1 MSRSETTL
9 TPKTKLVPFLAVAG
23 TVVTW
28 AASFPAIGMALQ
40 GFEPLPMASIR
51 FALAAILAIAWL
63 AWRRPARFSGHDLRI
78 LILCGLL
85 GIALYNV
92 LLNSGQQTVSAG
104 AASFIVGSQP
114 MFMAILAVLFLK
126 EAFNRWS
133 WLGTSLG
140 FAGLTLIAMG
150 QPGGLQFGAGSS
162 LIVGAALSAA
172 AFSVLQRPLFSRI
185 EPLTVTAIVLLI
197 GAIALA
203 PWLPAGIAQY
213 AAAQPNAQ
221 LAVVFLAVAPAA
233 IGQVCWSYAIKH
245 FGAARAGQFL
255 YLIPLLATL
264 IAWLLLGDMPLWT
277 TIIGGIAAM
286 AGVIVVN
293 TWGRR

>member
-1 MSRSETTL
+1 MTKSETTL
-9 TPKTKLVPFLAVAG
+9 APQSRLVPALAVAG
-23 TVVTW
+23 TAVTW
-28 AASFPAIGMALQ
+28 AASFPAIGMALR
-40 GFEPLPMASIR
+40 GFEPLPMASLR
-51 FALAAILAIAWL
+51 FALAAILAVAWL
-63 AWRRPARFSGHDLRI
+63 AWRRPARFSGHDFRI

-150 QPGGLQFGAGSS
+150 QPGGMQFGAGSS

-203 PWLPAGIAQY
+203 PWLPAGIDQY
-213 AAAQPNAQ
+213 AAAQPDAQ

-255 YLIPLLATL
+255 YLIPPLATL
-264 IAWLLLGDMPLWT
+264 LPGFSSATCRYGPRSS
-277 TIIGGIAAM
+277 AASPQWP
-286 AGVIVVN
+286 A
-293 TWGRR
+293 